1 MFILPLI
8 ITKKKGL
15 KFISSIVAET
25 QPLSQGA
32 EQKHEERVLGEGE
45 KNSFYHFA
53 RKRRAQQAKCLKEC
67 ALHWEELRGVL

>member
-32 EQKHEERVLGEGE
+32 EKKHEERVLGEGG
-45 KNSFYHFA
+45 KNSFYRFA
-53 RKRRAQQAKCLKEC
+53 RQRRSQQANALKNVPSI
-67 ALHWEELRGVL
+67 GKN